1 MANLVRHHANIFLV
15 PNDSLSFVYLTNFK
29 LLDFT
34 VTKILLFLT
43 LTVHSCVSLL
53 QVWEV
58 VAKFDSKLLIE
69 HGPIFFMILYG
80 IASVIMSL
88 TVGEK
93 LKNLLQNDFRQLL
106 ALKRVRPRL
115 REKINYES
123 KKFTILILINQILLV
138 LTTFLYLPILEMD
151 DNFYYAVAFFKKN
164 FSSQMSSILSM
175 IYYWTLPWL
184 FVCMTGGSFGISYI
198 ILHEKFLVYIIN
210 DLLKHISNGYTFD
223 NDETLIRDRTYQS
236 EIKKRLIISIKHH
249 QVLTRYLLS
258 WTIFNNLND
267 FEF

>member
-1 MANLVRHHANIFLV
+1 
-15 PNDSLSFVYLTNFK
+15 LSFVYLTNFK

-106 ALKRVRPRL
+106 ALKRVSPKL
-115 REKINYES
+115 REKIKYES
-123 KKFTILILINQILLV
+123 NKFTILTLINQILLV

-151 DNFYYAVAFFKKN
+151 DNFYYAVAFFKKH

-184 FVCMTGGSFGISYI
+184 FACMTGGSFGISYI

-236 EIKKRLIISIKHH
+236 EIRKRLIISIKHH

-258 WTIFNNLND
+258 WAIFNNLND